1 MYIYLTKINKMHIWI
16 KNFSQSDT
24 QLFEESKEMFVDLNS
39 KCSMLSVYERCT
51 KERAHDA

>member
-1 MYIYLTKINKMHIWI
+1 MHIWI